1 MIRSF
6 KGMSPVVHPRAYV
19 NEAAYVIGEV
29 EIGEDSA
36 VYPGVVI
43 RGDDGKITIGR
54 DTHIQEVSV
63 VHSYGPS
70 VIGDHVNIG
79 HTAVVHSARIGD
91 RCIIGNHATLLEDVE
106 VGEYCLI
113 GAGAMVRR
121 GTAIPPYSFVIGLP
135 AEIRPLSES
144 QKEMLDDSTGHFAEL
159 ARQYKDE
166 GLE

>member
-6 KGMSPVVHPRAYV
+6 DGKRPVIHPRAYV
-19 NEAAYVIGEV
+19 NEAAYVVGEV

-70 VIGDHVNIG
+70 VIGDHVNVG
-79 HTAVVHSARIGD
+79 HSAVVHSAKIGD
-91 RCIIGNHATLLEDVE
+91 RCIIGNHSTLLEDVE

-113 GAGAMVRR
+113 GANAMVRQ
-121 GTAIPPYSFVIGLP
+121 GAKIPPYSFVIGVP
-135 AEIRPLSES
+135 AEVRPLNES
-144 QKEMLDDSTGHFAEL
+144 QKAMLDESTATFAEL
-159 ARQYKDE
+159 ARKYKRE

>member
-6 KGMSPVVHPRAYV
+6 NGKTPVVHPTAYV
-19 NEAAYVIGEV
+19 NEIAYVVGEV
-29 EIGEDSA
+29 EIGEGSA

-54 DTHIQEVSV
+54 DTHVQEVSA

-79 HTAVVHSARIGD
+79 HSAVVHSARIGD

-106 VGEYCLI
+106 IGEYCLV
-113 GAGAMVRR
+113 GANAMVRR
-121 GTAIPPYSFVIGLP
+121 GAKIPPYSFVAGVP

-144 QKEMLDDSTGHFAEL
+144 QKQMLEDSTGGFAEL
-159 ARQYKDE
+159 ARKYKQE